1 MKLYNSLG
9 FRIAASIGLMALVAF
24 AGIFIVVSTGVRGT
38 INDMIR
44 SSSLQIL
51 DARADEINGII
62 ESYRKLI
69 LTVSLQ
75 DVFITG
81 SEQEAEEAAYAMVGK
96 LGEEIPSVFIIW
108 PDGRATTTPGNYIN
122 IADRPYV
129 QAVYRDGKDHAM
141 SDPIVSRNTG
151 NPAVMMVQAVKDPQ
165 GRTRAILA
173 VEMALTRV
181 NQLVRQINI
190 GSTSYAWVVDRKGMI
205 FSSGLPE
212 LEMKLTI
219 TQADEDA
226 GYRGLSALSR
236 KILENRETV
245 GDFITP
251 QGEERM
257 VFTAKIS
264 DEYQWTLG
272 IIMNT
277 TSLFAP
283 LSRLI
288 RLLVIIMAAALALAT
303 GAAVVIGRWISN
315 PIRGV
320 ARHFSDLAQGE
331 ADLTRRL
338 DIRRK
343 DEIGGLIGDFNA
355 FLEKL
360 SGIIAEMKN
369 TQEQVLV
376 SSRNLDTR
384 SRVTREGVQQIGGL
398 VEKIRAELRNHDEHI
413 VESSRTVNQTAGEL
427 AALDNLIVD
436 QASSV
441 TEASSS
447 IEEMAGNISS
457 VSASIDRITGE
468 FRELLVSAEQGM
480 AVQNAAM
487 QRIGEISEQSAG
499 LMEANTA
506 IGAIAAQTNLLAMN
520 AAIEAAHAGEAGKGF
535 SVVADEIR
543 RLAETASGQS
553 KTIGGKL
560 RLIQESIVANVKTS
574 AESERAFSDLS
585 SKITGAGELVT
596 QIKQAMD
603 EQRLGSEEMLRAVKA
618 INDITVKV
626 RSGSAGMTGENKLIV
641 QAMNNLAEAAKQVS
655 QSVMEIEQG
664 IVTVNVEVKE
674 IADTAVRND
683 EVVKRMENT
692 IGRFKV

>member
-1 MKLYNSLG
+1 MKVYHSLG
-9 FRIAASIGLMALVAF
+9 FRISSAIGLMAFVAF
-24 AGIFIVVSTGVRGT
+24 AGIFIVVSTRVRAT

-51 DARADEINGII
+51 EARGDALDDII
-62 ESYRKLI
+62 EYYRKLL

-75 DVFITG
+75 DVFIIGNKEET
-81 SEQEAEEAAYAMVGK
+81 EEAAYAMVGK
-96 LGEEIPSVFIIW
+96 MGEEVPSVFIVW
-108 PDGRATTTPGNYIN
+108 PDGQATTTPGNYIN

-129 QAVYRDGKDHAM
+129 QAVYRDGKDQAM
-141 SDPIVSRNTG
+141 SDPIISRNTG
-151 NPAVMMVQAVKDPQ
+151 NPAVMMVQAIKDSQ
-165 GRTRAILA
+165 GQTRALLA

-190 GSTSYAWVVDRKGMI
+190 GSTSYAWVVDRNGMI
-205 FSSGLPE
+205 FSSGVPE
-212 LEMKLTI
+212 LEMKLSI
-219 TQADEDA
+219 TRADEDA

-236 KILENRETV
+236 EILENRETV
-245 GDFITP
+245 GNFITP
-251 QGEERM
+251 KGEERA
-257 VFTAKIS
+257 VFTARIS

-277 TSLFAP
+277 ASLFAP

-288 RLLVIIMAAALALAT
+288 RLLVLIMAAVLVLAT
-303 GAAVVIGRWISN
+303 GAAVGIGRWISN
-315 PIRGV
+315 PIRAV

-343 DEIGGLIGDFNA
+343 DEIGGLVKDFNA

-360 SGIIAEMKN
+360 SGIIAEMKSA
-369 TQEQVLV
+369 QEQVLV

-384 SRVTREGVQQIGGL
+384 SRTAGEEVTRIDGM
-398 VEKIRAELRNHDEHI
+398 VEKIREGLRNHDESI
-413 VESSRTVNQTAGEL
+413 GESSRTAQQTAEEL
-427 AALDNLIVD
+427 AALDTLIAD
-436 QASSV
+436 QASAV

-447 IEEMAGNISS
+447 IEEMAGNITS
-457 VSASIDRITGE
+457 VSASIDRIAGE
-468 FRELLVSAEQGM
+468 FQNLLASAEQGTT
-480 AVQNAAM
+480 VQSAAM

-499 LMEANTA
+499 LLEANAA

-543 RLAETASGQS
+543 RLAETASVQS
-553 KTIGGKL
+553 KTIGGTL
-560 RLIQESIVANVKTS
+560 RLIQESIAANVQTS
-574 AESERAFSDLS
+574 TESERAFSDLS
-585 SKITGAGELVT
+585 SRITGAGEMVT

-603 EQRLGSEEMLRAVKA
+603 EQRIGSEEMLAAVKA
-618 INDITVKV
+618 INEVTAKV
-626 RSGSAGMTGENKLIV
+626 RSGSTGMTGENKIMV

-655 QSVMEIEQG
+655 RSVLEIEQG
-664 IVTVNVEVKE
+664 IATVDAEVKK
-674 IADTAVRND
+674 IADTAVQND
-683 EVVKRMENT
+683 EVVKRMEDT